1 MLNKNYGLHFLF
13 FKSMSNQHLVRLF
26 YLSGKKRI
34 EKTCLERLENFNI
47 RDIAFKLYLNKCMR
61 YEITLHID
69 LKLLQFIKALTLL
82 KDIAKLTSS
91 VSKMDEMLEAAIL
104 GVQMTMILK
113 KQFITLFLT
122 YFGQIALKLF

>member
-1 MLNKNYGLHFLF
+1 
-13 FKSMSNQHLVRLF
+13 MSIQHLVRVFF
-26 YLSGKKRI
+26 YLCKKKRS
-34 EKTCLERLENFNI
+34 EKTCLESLENFNI

-69 LKLLQFIKALTLL
+69 LKLLQFITLTLTLTLL

-113 KQFITLFLT
+113 KQFISNLFWSTRTQTFLNCQT
-122 YFGQIALKLF
+122 VDI

>member
-1 MLNKNYGLHFLF
+1 
-13 FKSMSNQHLVRLF
+13 
-26 YLSGKKRI
+26 
-34 EKTCLERLENFNI
+34 
-47 RDIAFKLYLNKCMR
+47 MR

-69 LKLLQFIKALTLL
+69 LKLLQFITLTLTLTLL

-113 KQFITLFLT
+113 KQFISNLFWSTRTQTFLNCQT
-122 YFGQIALKLF
+122 VDI